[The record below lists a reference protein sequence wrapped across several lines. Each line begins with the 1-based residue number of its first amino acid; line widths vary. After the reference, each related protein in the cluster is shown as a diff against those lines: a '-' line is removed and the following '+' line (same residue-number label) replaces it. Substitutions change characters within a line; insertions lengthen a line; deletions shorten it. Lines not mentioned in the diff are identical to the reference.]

1 MTARGRYCAKPE
13 CPACGAHRTIRV
25 HADGHQSF
33 RCLKCDAERFR
44 RRRDQIGMGMR
55 PVHEALMAQVV
66 ALERERFG
74 APKYLQDEIDAKLA
88 KLYEGFDDDAD
99 SKVQVDIYR
108 ARQATSARS
117 ESTSAATG

>member
-1 MTARGRYCAKPE
+1 
-13 CPACGAHRTIRV
+13 
-25 HADGHQSF
+25 
-33 RCLKCDAERFR
+33 
-44 RRRDQIGMGMR
+44 MGMR